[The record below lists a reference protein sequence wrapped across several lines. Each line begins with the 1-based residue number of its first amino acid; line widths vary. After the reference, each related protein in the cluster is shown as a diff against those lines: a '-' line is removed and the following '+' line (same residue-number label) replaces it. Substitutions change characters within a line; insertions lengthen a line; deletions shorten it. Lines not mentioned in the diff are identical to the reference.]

1 MVGKC
6 ANCQKNRIRMT
17 DYLEPIVRHIKV
29 PYLRKRI
36 SIDNLT
42 ITPRDKFGNDHLLV
56 VVAEYPKFVWG
67 KAAGAMDEI
76 TCARALLIYISL
88 FGLFDEI
95 WSDPGSDFTSK
106 VIAQLTKYLGIN
118 HVFSLVDRHESCGVE
133 GSNKQILRH
142 VKALVTDDNSDSTWS
157 DDLNLALVFF
167 VINDQVNSETG
178 CRPLDVMFGSS
189 DGPYLQLPQGTLPA
203 EITVQWIKTLD
214 ANLKSI
220 RDKSSIYQNEL
231 IEKRISKTPIE
242 KQNVYHPGELVLW
255 QRDPTK
261 PLPNKLASHFK
272 GPYEVIAQYKNDV
285 ECRHV
290 VMRNIQTLPVNRLKM
305 FHGKAE
311 EGYHAALHDAN
322 QGNIVKIHDWRNT
335 PDERSFMDFLVEF
348 EGRHPEWIPYS
359 KDLDDSQPYG
369 EYVNSQR
376 PLFLLRYPKLIADKA
391 RSELNRKVITEVQ
404 PNDRV
409 YVDLRKY
416 GEAWYVQRELPDTHR
431 TIHVVEILYT
441 KWQGNQQKKIFAK
454 CLLWDEELAWTHYD
468 VYCYGTQRDLLP
480 TMTLVDEHYAR
491 ENPQCIPDELQDFV
505 LKRISS

>member
-1 MVGKC
+1 
-6 ANCQKNRIRMT
+6 
-17 DYLEPIVRHIKV
+17 
-29 PYLRKRI
+29 
-36 SIDNLT
+36 
-42 ITPRDKFGNDHLLV
+42 
-56 VVAEYPKFVWG
+56 
-67 KAAGAMDEI
+67 
-76 TCARALLIYISL
+76 
-88 FGLFDEI
+88 
-95 WSDPGSDFTSK
+95 
-106 VIAQLTKYLGIN
+106 
-118 HVFSLVDRHESCGVE
+118 
-133 GSNKQILRH
+133 
-142 VKALVTDDNSDSTWS
+142 
-157 DDLNLALVFF
+157 
-167 VINDQVNSETG
+167 
-178 CRPLDVMFGSS
+178 MFGSS

-305 FHGKAE
+305 FHGRAE

-322 QGNIVKIHDWRNT
+322 QGNIVKIDDWRNT
-335 PDERSFMDFLVEF
+335 PDERSFIDFLVEF

-376 PLFLLRYPKLIADKA
+376 PFFLLRYPKLIADKA

-404 PNDRV
+404 PKDRV

-416 GEAWYVQRELPDTHR
+416 GACPIHTNYSRRRDPLYKVARQR
-431 TIHVVEILYT
+431 
-441 KWQGNQQKKIFAK
+441 A
-454 CLLWDEELAWTHYD
+454 EED
-468 VYCYGTQRDLLP
+468 IRQLP
-480 TMTLVDEHYAR
+480 TMG
-491 ENPQCIPDELQDFV
+491 
-505 LKRISS
+505 